1 MGGKSIVR
9 KQGTLSHGNEFVNI
23 STSRVGGGGLG
34 ASRFRDLDRILV
46 LPKDYITARSP
57 RRWVSKTYKY
67 QNVRKGISYM
77 HL

>member
-1 MGGKSIVR
+1 MATSLSISV
-9 KQGTLSHGNEFVNI
+9 QVGW
-23 STSRVGGGGLG
+23 GGGGGGGGGDWG